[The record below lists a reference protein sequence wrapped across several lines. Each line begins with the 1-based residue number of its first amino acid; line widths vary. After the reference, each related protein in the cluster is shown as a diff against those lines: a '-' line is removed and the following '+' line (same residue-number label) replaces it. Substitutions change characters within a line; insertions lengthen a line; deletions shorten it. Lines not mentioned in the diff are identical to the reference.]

1 MLTRRVITSRRGRSV
16 EPLPQTARR
25 YRRRHSFE
33 HGRPEPQMPECGRPR
48 HPLGGFILLASALLF
63 LAFIVAG
70 ALTPAPGPLTK
81 HEPVSTWRV
90 R

>member
-1 MLTRRVITSRRGRSV
+1 MLTRRVITSRRGRPA
-16 EPLPQTARR
+16 ERLPETARR
-25 YRRRHSFE
+25 YRRRQSYE
-33 HGRPEPQMPECGRPR
+33 HGRPEPQIPECGRPR
-48 HPLGGFILLASALLF
+48 HARGGFILLASALLF
-63 LAFIVAG
+63 LALIVAG